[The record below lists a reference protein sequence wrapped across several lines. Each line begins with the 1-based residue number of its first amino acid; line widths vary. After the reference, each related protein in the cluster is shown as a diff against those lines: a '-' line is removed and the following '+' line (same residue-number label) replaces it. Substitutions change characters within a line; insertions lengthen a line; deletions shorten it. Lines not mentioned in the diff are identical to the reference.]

1 VYSFSPSQ
9 FEQREVILMEVGG
22 ARERN
27 DGDGGKGKSASA
39 ARERE
44 REYV

>member
-22 ARERN
+22 AEREMMEM
-27 DGDGGKGKSASA
+27 GKGKICER
-39 ARERE
+39 RERKGE
-44 REYV
+44 GICV